1 MNPTLNPEQL
11 NALVSRRTG
20 SNNDLDFLRKIAK
33 VSDEECISK
42 EMALLK
48 ENFTHQG
55 VQHSYK
61 HILDAKNQYNFEDI
75 IYVKKNGE
83 YVGITKR
90 DTGISKI
97 YIGKSRSGVPIAV
110 YIQEDGRI
118 GTSHKCDEKC
128 ERRLRRL
135 NK

>member
-11 NALVSRRTG
+11 NALISGRTRG
-20 SNNDLDFLRKIAK
+20 NSDLDFLRKIAN

-61 HILDAKNQYNFEDI
+61 HILKTQKQYNFEDI
-75 IYVKKNGE
+75 LYAKQNSE
-83 YVGITKR
+83 YI
-90 DTGISKI
+90 GISKRDVGI
-97 YIGKSRSGVPIAV
+97 SKVYLGKSRSGIPIAL
-110 YIQEDGRI
+110 YIKEDGRI
-118 GTSHKCDEKC
+118 GTSHICDEKC

-135 NK
+135 YK

>member
-11 NALVSRRTG
+11 NALVSGRTRG
-20 SNNDLDFLRKIAK
+20 NSDLDFLRKIAK

-61 HILDAKNQYNFEDI
+61 HILDTKNQYNFEDI
-75 IYVKKNGE
+75 IYVKNNGE
-83 YVGITKR
+83 YI
-90 DTGISKI
+90 GISKRLNGI
-97 YIGKSRSGVPIAV
+97 SDVYFGKSRSGVPIAV

-118 GTSHKCDEKC
+118 GTSHMCDEKC
-128 ERRLRRL
+128 EQRLRR
-135 NK
+135 NCK